1 MVALSGNFVPVSFAC
16 AGISILGIVALLSA
30 EAKAEK
36 RLHQLSQNISRVVK
50 TKKFSPSGVAE
61 FEEIDKLLK
70 QFCTDFN
77 EFQLKEVALI
87 NNAVDVICSIGPDN
101 IFRSVNPAAKKVWGY
116 EPQDLLGR
124 NFSELIIEDDR
135 ESSMASLLGAEKSVD
150 TLSFENRIKRKDGTP
165 LHVLWSAHWSV
176 ADQTLFC
183 VAHDITARKQAE
195 RMLEESER
203 RIRQIF
209 EAMPVGLLVT
219 NRLSYIE
226 VSNPAFLKMT
236 GYTQEE
242 IIGKQIPFVL
252 TDLKGVLA
260 GEELSKSLAAHAD
273 TRLLSKEGRYISVH
287 ISSSDISMSGNK
299 KNLIVLLD
307 ITEREKLE
315 QLKSEFFAM
324 VSHDL
329 RSPLNSLL
337 TALELL
343 ADGTYGQLTASGQ
356 DTTKRNVREVD
367 RLIRLVD
374 ELLDIEKMK
383 AGKFV
388 VEAENCPVDDVIEA
402 AVGAV
407 LDFAQRRSISIHY
420 EKKPGVIIHADSSLL
435 IRVMVNLL
443 SNAVKFSPTGEQIKV
458 GVAQSENETVFSVTD
473 NGRGVAPEF
482 QERIFQQYEQV
493 LVNKVESSAPAN
505 VSALPPGKQ
514 GTGLGLPICKLIIEQ
529 HGGKIWIDSELGKG
543 STFSFSLPLIG
554 ISDNLPSSK

>member
-1 MVALSGNFVPVSFAC
+1 MLVLQLLAVVFALSGGPSPLFVAC
-16 AGISILGIVALLSA
+16 GTLSLIALVFLLSA
-30 EAKAEK
+30 EQGQEK
-36 RLHQLSQNISRVVK
+36 KVEQLSQSVAKIVQN
-50 TKKFSPSGVAE
+50 KKFTSSGVSE
-61 FEEIDKLLK
+61 FAEIDNLLR
-70 QFCTDFN
+70 QFCSDFN

-116 EPQDLLGR
+116 DPQDLLGR
-124 NFSELIIEDDR
+124 NFSDLIIEDDR
-135 ESSMASLLGAEKSVD
+135 ERSLASLLGAEKSVD
-150 TLSFENRIKRKDGTP
+150 TLSFENRIKRKDGTA

-195 RMLEESER
+195 KMLEESER

-226 VSNPAFLKMT
+226 VSNPAFCKMT
-236 GYTQEE
+236 GYVQEE
-242 IIGKQIPFVL
+242 IIGKQISFVL
-252 TDLKGVLA
+252 TDLKAAA
-260 GEELSKSLAAHAD
+260 GEDFAKALSTQPD

-287 ISSSDISMSGNK
+287 LSTSDISMSGNK
-299 KNLIVLLD
+299 KYLIVLLD

-343 ADGTYGQLTASGQ
+343 ADGTYGQLNASGQ
-356 DTTKRNVREVD
+356 ETTKRNVREVD

-388 VEAENCPVDDVIEA
+388 VEPENCFVDDLIESSI
-402 AVGAV
+402 GAV
-407 LDFAQRRSISIHY
+407 FDFAQRRSIAINY
-420 EKKPGVIIHADSSLL
+420 TKNPGLKVYADSSLL
-435 IRVMVNLL
+435 IRVIVNLL
-443 SNAVKFSPTGEQIKV
+443 SNAVKFSPSGESITVQVRAIDH
-458 GVAQSENETVFSVTD
+458 ETIFSVAD
-473 NGRGVAPEF
+473 RGRGVPSEY
-482 QERIFQQYEQV
+482 QERIFEQYEQV
-493 LVNKVESSAPAN
+493 SSPRTESTNSSAAMLAN
-505 VSALPPGKQ
+505 PSKQ

-543 STFSFSLPLIG
+543 STFSFSV
-554 ISDNLPSSK
+554 PSRK

>member
-1 MVALSGNFVPVSFAC
+1 MVALSGNGPVSFAC
-16 AGISILGIVALLSA
+16 SGISILGIFALLNADRKS
-30 EAKAEK
+30 ET
-36 RLHQLSQNISRVVK
+36 RLEQLNKNISRVVQ
-50 TKKFSPSGVAE
+50 TKKFSATGVAE
-61 FEEIDKLLK
+61 FEGIDKSLK

-77 EFQLKEVALI
+77 DFQLKEVALI

-116 EPQDLLGR
+116 EPQELLGR

-195 RMLEESER
+195 KMLEESER

-209 EAMPVGLLVT
+209 EAMPVGLLLT
-219 NRLSYIE
+219 NRSSYIE

-242 IIGKQIPFVL
+242 IIGQQISFVL
-252 TDLKGVLA
+252 TDLKGVLT
-260 GEELSKSLAAHAD
+260 GDELSKSLAAQAD

-299 KNLIVLLD
+299 KYLIVLLD

-315 QLKSEFFAM
+315 QMKSEFFAM

-343 ADGTYGQLTASGQ
+343 ADGTYGQLNESGQ

-383 AGKFV
+383 AGKFA
-388 VEAENCPVDDVIEA
+388 VEAENCSVDDIIESA
-402 AVGAV
+402 IGAV
-407 LDFAQRRSISIHY
+407 FDFAQRRSILVKYERNPGISIN
-420 EKKPGVIIHADSSLL
+420 ADSSLL

-443 SNAVKFSPTGEQIKV
+443 SNAVKFSPTGEQITVQVKPS
-458 GVAQSENETVFSVTD
+458 GGEIVFSVSD

-482 QERIFQQYEQV
+482 QGRIFQQYEQV
-493 LVNKVESSAPAN
+493 LASKMDGGVAANESTLSA
-505 VSALPPGKQ
+505 GKQ

-543 STFSFSLPLIG
+543 STFSFT
-554 ISDNLPSSK
+554 LPSDGQGKIASA

>member
-1 MVALSGNFVPVSFAC
+1 MA
-16 AGISILGIVALLSA
+16 
-30 EAKAEK
+30 
-36 RLHQLSQNISRVVK
+36 QLSQSMAKVVQS
-50 TKKFSPSGVAE
+50 KKFVSSGVAE
-61 FEEIDKLLK
+61 FEQVDALLK

-77 EFQLKEVALI
+77 EFQLKEVASI

-116 EPQDLLGR
+116 EPSELLGR
-124 NFSELIIEDDR
+124 NFTDLIIADDR
-135 ESSMASLLGAEKSVD
+135 ERSMASLLGAENSVD
-150 TLSFENRIKRKDGTP
+150 TLSFENRIKRKDGSD

-195 RMLEESER
+195 QMLEESER

-226 VSNPAFLKMT
+226 VSNPAFCKMT
-236 GYTQEE
+236 GYAPEE
-242 IIGKQIPFVL
+242 IIGKQTSFVL
-252 TDLKGVLA
+252 TDLKGALT
-260 GEELSKSLAAHAD
+260 GEELSKALTSQPD
-273 TRLLSKEGRYISVH
+273 TRLLSKDGRYISVH
-287 ISSSDISMSGNK
+287 LSFSDIGASGNK
-299 KNLIVLLD
+299 KYLIVLLD

-315 QLKSEFFAM
+315 QMKSEFFAM

-343 ADGTYGQLTASGQ
+343 ADGTYGQLSANGQ
-356 DTTKRNVREVD
+356 DTTRRNVREVD

-383 AGKFV
+383 AGKFKVEVEQCHVDDV
-388 VEAENCPVDDVIEA
+388 VEASI
-402 AVGAV
+402 GAV
-407 LDFAQRRSISIHY
+407 VDFAQRRSIAINY
-420 EKKPGVIIHADSSLL
+420 KKNPSLIINADSSLL

-443 SNAVKFSPTGEQIKV
+443 SNAVKFSPTGAEIDVKV
-458 GVAQSENETVFSVTD
+458 QDGDKLTTFSVCD
-473 NGRGVAPEF
+473 RGRGVPPEF
-482 QERIFQQYEQV
+482 QERIFEQYEQV
-493 LVNKVESSAPAN
+493 VTTVSASSAP
-505 VSALPPGKQ
+505 GTMR

-529 HGGKIWIDSELGKG
+529 HGGRIWIDSELGKG
-543 STFSFSLPLIG
+543 STFSFSLP
-554 ISDNLPSSK
+554 K